1 MKKHDRMKGAC
12 EARRIETNGKCA
24 EECLEIGWCKHVYK
38 SVEPKKRKGNTSGIQ
53 SGSGAIAPTAD
64 D

>member
-1 MKKHDRMKGAC
+1 MKKHDRMKAAC

-38 SVEPKKRKGNTSGIQ
+38 SVEPKKRNANEVHK
-53 SGSGAIAPTAD
+53 PV
-64 D
+64 